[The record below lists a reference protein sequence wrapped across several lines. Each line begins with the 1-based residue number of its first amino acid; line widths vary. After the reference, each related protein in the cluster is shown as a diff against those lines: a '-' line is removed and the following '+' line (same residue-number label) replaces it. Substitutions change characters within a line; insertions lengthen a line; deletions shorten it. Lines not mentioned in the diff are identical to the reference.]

1 MARMKIEFLAGYR
14 RRHGL
19 TTRERMVAY
28 LPRYAPWAGR
38 MAPLANSASALL
50 KSALGF
56 AAKRALPKWRRD
68 YFADRTRPDRGG
80 GREVAIFVD
89 TFNRWFEPHN
99 VRAAIRVLQAAGY
112 RVHAAQ
118 PLTPGRPLCCGRT
131 FLSAGLV
138 EQAKAE
144 ARRTLQ
150 ALKPWVERGAAVIG
164 LEPAC
169 LLSFRD
175 EFCAMLPGSEV
186 LARHAFL
193 FEEFIAREL
202 DAGHFSA
209 SFTPLA
215 KKALL
220 HGHCHQKAF
229 DAMPAVM
236 RVLKLIPELRI
247 EAVESSCC
255 GMAGSFGY
263 EAEHYAVS
271 MKMAELS
278 LLPAVRNSKDALVV
292 ADGTSCRHQ
301 IADGTGREAWHV
313 ARVLEQAL

>member
-1 MARMKIEFLAGYR
+1 M
-14 RRHGL
+14 
-19 TTRERMVAY
+19 
-28 LPRYAPWAGR
+28 
-38 MAPLANSASALL
+38 
-50 KSALGF
+50 
-56 AAKRALPKWRRD
+56 
-68 YFADRTRPDRGG
+68 
-80 GREVAIFVD
+80 
-89 TFNRWFEPHN
+89 FNRWFEPHN

-138 EQAKAE
+138 EEAKAE
-144 ARRTLQ
+144 ARRTLE

-193 FEEFIAREL
+193 FEEFVAREL

-215 KKALL
+215 TKALL

-236 RVLKLIPELRI
+236 RRLKLIPELRI

-255 GMAGSFGY
+255 GLAGGLRPP
-263 EAEHYAVS
+263 ARAPPGPR
-271 MKMAELS
+271 KMGGARP
-278 LLPAVRNSKDALVV
+278 PAPGGK
-292 ADGTSCRHQ
+292 
-301 IADGTGREAWHV
+301 
-313 ARVLEQAL
+313 

>member
-1 MARMKIEFLAGYR
+1 M
-14 RRHGL
+14 
-19 TTRERMVAY
+19 
-28 LPRYAPWAGR
+28 
-38 MAPLANSASALL
+38 
-50 KSALGF
+50 
-56 AAKRALPKWRRD
+56 
-68 YFADRTRPDRGG
+68 
-80 GREVAIFVD
+80 
-89 TFNRWFEPHN
+89 FNRWFEPHN

-112 RVHAAQ
+112 CVHAAQ
-118 PLTPGRPLCCGRT
+118 PLAPGRPLCCGRT

-138 EQAKAE
+138 EQAKAG

-150 ALKPWVERGAAVIG
+150 AVKPGGDRGAGVSG
-164 LEPAC
+164 LGPAG
-169 LLSFRD
+169 LVSFRD

-247 EAVESSCC
+247 EAVESGCC
-255 GMAGSFGY
+255 GMAGRLRHEGG
-263 EAEHYAVS
+263 HLPGS
-271 MKMAELS
+271 MEMARAGPL
-278 LLPAVRNSKDALVV
+278 A
-292 ADGTSCRHQ
+292 
-301 IADGTGREAWHV
+301 
-313 ARVLEQAL
+313 

>member
-1 MARMKIEFLAGYR
+1 L
-14 RRHGL
+14 
-19 TTRERMVAY
+19 
-28 LPRYAPWAGR
+28 
-38 MAPLANSASALL
+38 
-50 KSALGF
+50 
-56 AAKRALPKWRRD
+56 
-68 YFADRTRPDRGG
+68 
-80 GREVAIFVD
+80 FVD

-118 PLTPGRPLCCGRT
+118 PLTIGRPLCCGRT

-144 ARRTLQ
+144 ARRTLH
-150 ALKPWVERGAAVIG
+150 ALKPWVDRGVAVIG
-164 LEPAC
+164 LEPSC
-169 LLSFRD
+169 LLTFRD
-175 EFCAMLPGSEV
+175 EFGAMLPGSDFLV
-186 LARHAFL
+186 RHSFL

-209 SFTPLA
+209 NFTPMA
-215 KKALL
+215 RTALL

-229 DAMPAVM
+229 DAMPAVT
-236 RVLKLIPELRI
+236 RVLELIPQLKVEV
-247 EAVESSCC
+247 VESSCC

-263 EAEHYAVS
+263 EAEHYEVS
-271 MKMAELS
+271 MKMAEMS